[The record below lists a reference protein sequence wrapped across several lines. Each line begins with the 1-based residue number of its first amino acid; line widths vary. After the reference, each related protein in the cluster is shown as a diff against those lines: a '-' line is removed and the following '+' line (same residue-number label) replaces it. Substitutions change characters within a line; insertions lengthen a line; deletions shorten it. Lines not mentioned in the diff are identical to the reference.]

1 MMDILK
7 VKTKLMAVRQM
18 LRDDSIDRVLIDK
31 KIVEIISFIDNN
43 PMDEKVYNDLEFD
56 DI

>member
-1 MMDILK
+1 MDILK